1 MIPNRIAAIMQIKEN
16 PHTHK
21 KLLLMC
27 WLMSTSARPT
37 PRSVA
42 GTIGLMKVAQF
53 LQTAIAAAIGSAGI
67 PKPSSDADHDR
78 KHSVEVAVGVER

>member
-67 PKPSSDADHDR
+67 QKPSPMPIMTGSIP
-78 KHSVEVAVGVER
+78 